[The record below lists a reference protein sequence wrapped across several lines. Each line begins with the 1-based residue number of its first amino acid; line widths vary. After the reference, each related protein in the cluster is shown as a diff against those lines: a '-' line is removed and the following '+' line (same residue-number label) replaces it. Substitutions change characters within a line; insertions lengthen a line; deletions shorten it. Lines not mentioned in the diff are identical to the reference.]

1 MTVVKHLL
9 IHGRVQGIGY
19 RYSMLARAVSF
30 GVTGWVRNRR
40 DGSVEAMV
48 AGTPDAVERIIG
60 WARQGPRGASVTEVQ
75 VQLAEG
81 RFDSFEQLPS
91 A

>member
-1 MTVVKHLL
+1 MTVVKRLV

-19 RYSMLARAVSF
+19 RYAMLARAISF

-40 DGSVEAMV
+40 DGTVEAMV
-48 AGTPDAVERIIG
+48 AGTPDALERIIG
-60 WARQGPRGASVTEVQ
+60 WARQGPRGALVTEVQ
-75 VQLAEG
+75 VEFAEG
-81 RFDSFEQLPS
+81 SFDSFGQLPT